1 MGTAGKAAAAVE
13 QPAVQGGKELTE
25 PPASESERQVVKP
38 RPRKVQGVTYR
49 VATPLGTAFITVN
62 VNGNDEPFEV
72 FANVGKAGSDTAS
85 VSEAVGRLISM
96 ILRLPSPLTPTE
108 RLREVVG
115 QLKGIGGGRHLG
127 YGRARIRSLPDAI
140 AQVLAEHLGITE
152 TEDAIPSRPMPESV
166 GDLCPECGQATLVFE
181 EGCQK
186 CYSCGYTEC

>member
-1 MGTAGKAAAAVE
+1 MA
-13 QPAVQGGKELTE
+13 E

-62 VNGNDEPFEV
+62 TNGNDEPFEV

-108 RLREVVG
+108 RLREVAA

-140 AQVLAEHLGITE
+140 AQVLAEHLGIAE
-152 TEDAIPSRPMPESV
+152 VEEASELEGAEHPLGEASPSQPMHESV

>member
-1 MGTAGKAAAAVE
+1 VGTAGKVAPTIE
-13 QPAVQGGKELTE
+13 WPAVQGGKEMTE
-25 PPASESERQVVKP
+25 PPAPERERQIVKP

-62 VNGNDEPFEV
+62 INGNEEPFEV

-85 VSEAVGRLISM
+85 VSEAVGRLISL

-140 AQVLAEHLGITE
+140 AQVLAEHLGIAE
-152 TEDAIPSRPMPESV
+152 VEEAAPSQPMPESV
-166 GDLCPECGQATLVFE
+166 GDLCPECGQASLIYE
-181 EGCQK
+181 EGCEK

>member
-1 MGTAGKAAAAVE
+1 
-13 QPAVQGGKELTE
+13 
-25 PPASESERQVVKP
+25 VKP
-38 RPRKVQGVTYR
+38 RPRKVNGVTYR

-62 VNGNDEPFEV
+62 INGNEEPFEV

-85 VSEAVGRLISM
+85 VSEAMGRLISL

-127 YGRARIRSLPDAI
+127 YGRARIRSLPDAM
-140 AQVLAEHLGITE
+140 AQVLAEHLGMADVE
-152 TEDAIPSRPMPESV
+152 EAPPSQAVPDSV
-166 GDLCPECGQATLVFE
+166 GDLCPECGQGTLVFE

>member
-1 MGTAGKAAAAVE
+1 MA
-13 QPAVQGGKELTE
+13 E
-25 PPASESERQVVKP
+25 PPAPASERQVVKP
-38 RPRKVQGVTYR
+38 RPRRVQGVTYR

-62 VNGNDEPFEV
+62 INGNEEPFEV

-85 VSEAVGRLISM
+85 VSEAVGRLISL

-140 AQVLAEHLGITE
+140 AQVLAEHLGIAE
-152 TEDAIPSRPMPESV
+152 NEEAASSQPVPESV